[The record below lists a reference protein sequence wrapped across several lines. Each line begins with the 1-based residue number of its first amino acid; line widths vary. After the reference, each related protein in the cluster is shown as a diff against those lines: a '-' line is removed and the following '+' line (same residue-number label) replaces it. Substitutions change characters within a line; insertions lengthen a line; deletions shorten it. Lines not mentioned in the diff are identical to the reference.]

1 MNPASVP
8 TAAPLT
14 AQTTALPPARH
25 ITIVKLELPQ
35 QSTHRYDV
43 ILRLCRP
50 LTTYESHEMVAHR
63 SIGLDVSPDDPSQLI
78 ATHTTVEE
86 VCDRLPEFHELLC
99 AAAANGHAAQDTAT
113 QADKV
118 LAVEE
123 KRRQALVTNTNAR
136 LGACAH
142 THDPLPDGTDE

>member
-1 MNPASVP
+1 MNPASLV
-8 TAAPLT
+8 TATRPAG
-14 AQTTALPPARH
+14 QTTALPPASH
-25 ITIVKLELPQ
+25 IAIVKLELPQ

-50 LTTYESHEMVAHR
+50 LTDYESHEMAAHR
-63 SIGLDVSPDDPSQLI
+63 HIGLDVSPDDPSQLM

-99 AAAANGHAAQDTAT
+99 AAAANGHAAQDIAT
-113 QADKV
+113 RADKV
-118 LAVEE
+118 IAVEE
-123 KRRQALVTNTNAR
+123 QRRQTLVADTNTR

-142 THDPLPDGTDE
+142 THDPPIGAM

>member
-1 MNPASVP
+1 MNLTRLTTS
-8 TAAPLT
+8 APLT
-14 AQTTALPPARH
+14 RETVLPASH

-50 LTTYESHEMVAHR
+50 LTNYESHEMVAHR

-99 AAAANGHAAQDTAT
+99 AAAANAHAAHDAAT
-113 QADKV
+113 QADKA

-123 KRRQALVTNTNAR
+123 DRRQTLVTDANSR
-136 LGACAH
+136 LGACPH
-142 THDPLPDGTDE
+142 THDSLGCAM